1 MHWLLTASCKGNMSF
16 SQIKNFIKR
25 NVSSEVIERI
35 QRSRRYLPKEI
46 WKEQWKDRTVKTR
59 YKRLNKRKRE
69 YDVVKVAF
77 LVQMAEIWDKQL
89 PVYAAMQE
97 DERFEPQLIVVPPYD
112 LIKREITYDYKDNYF
127 LLNYEQ
133 SIPAYSEGK
142 WIDFSDRQFDY
153 VFYQRPYDVYLPKQ
167 LQSYQITSF
176 SRCCYIPYGYWPFK
190 NDLCG
195 YNREF
200 FRCVYFAFM
209 ESKEN
214 ASYIQK
220 MEDDEKRILFCGYP
234 SLDNIEYSSVFDI
247 DSVLWTPRWS
257 YDAKLGGSHFFEFK
271 DDILKLSNQFPKIS
285 ITIRP
290 HPLAFQNYVAEGL
303 MTLNEV
309 QEYMEKAKQHG
320 IEFDKNKN
328 IEDTF
333 SNTGVLITDI
343 SSIIYTYFMST
354 KPIIFCNTDIELSP
368 SFKALMKGMYIA
380 ESWIDVIGFYK
391 ELKSG
396 NDYLAIER
404 KHIAERLREANKS
417 SAKKILD
424 ILANEFTRITY
435 SN

>member
-153 VFYQRPYDVYLPKQ
+153 VFYQRPYDVNLPKQ

-195 YNREF
+195 Y
-200 FRCVYFAFM
+200 
-209 ESKEN
+209 
-214 ASYIQK
+214 I
-220 MEDDEKRILFCGYP
+220 
-234 SLDNIEYSSVFDI
+234 
-247 DSVLWTPRWS
+247 
-257 YDAKLGGSHFFEFK
+257 
-271 DDILKLSNQFPKIS
+271 
-285 ITIRP
+285 
-290 HPLAFQNYVAEGL
+290 
-303 MTLNEV
+303 
-309 QEYMEKAKQHG
+309 
-320 IEFDKNKN
+320 
-328 IEDTF
+328 
-333 SNTGVLITDI
+333 
-343 SSIIYTYFMST
+343 
-354 KPIIFCNTDIELSP
+354 
-368 SFKALMKGMYIA
+368 
-380 ESWIDVIGFYK
+380 
-391 ELKSG
+391 
-396 NDYLAIER
+396 
-404 KHIAERLREANKS
+404 
-417 SAKKILD
+417 
-424 ILANEFTRITY
+424 
-435 SN
+435 